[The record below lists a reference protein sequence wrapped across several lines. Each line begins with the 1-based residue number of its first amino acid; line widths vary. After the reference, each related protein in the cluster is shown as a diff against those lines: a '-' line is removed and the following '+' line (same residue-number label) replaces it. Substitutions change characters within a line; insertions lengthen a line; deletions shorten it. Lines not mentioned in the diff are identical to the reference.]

1 MTSDSPRRTR
11 LLACAAAVTVTAL
24 LGACSSSSSGGGGT
38 GGQGSAAAPDTLVAA
53 WPSDISTMDPGN
65 VNTDQDKELAMN
77 VYQNLVGYET
87 VEEDGYAVSDGLAA
101 APALAE
107 SWEIEGDTVT
117 FTLRDDVTF
126 HPSGNPLTSADVVW
140 SLQRALELN
149 GAVEL
154 NNSGV
159 FEADQITAPDD
170 THVAISYQDAEGE
183 PVPASEVNIATLR
196 TCWYGVIDSAA
207 ALEHATDEDPIA
219 ADWLKENV
227 AGSGPYYVEG
237 RQPGQSLDLAAVPDA
252 VVNPAAFAG
261 VNLRVSNDGNV
272 ASLLRG
278 GSVNIAQYGISPRDA
293 QDLGEAGFR
302 VEHANTPSYLFVQI
316 ASDTGPF
323 TDPLVR
329 RAVAEALPYDQI
341 LDTVYYGE
349 AERAVSYVAESAAG
363 YEPAWEAYGDAGR
376 AQELMDEAGNPDIT
390 TTLRYPSD
398 NADFATAA
406 QLIKSALEPIGINV
420 TLQPQ
425 TSAAIITSIIGRAT
439 ADSAGAPDDGIVLS
453 SLSTYVEDAKTPVKL
468 WSVTGGV
475 VNFPRTSIAEIDDL
489 QHEFAMAAPSPERE
503 DAYRQIQQLAAE
515 DASFIPLVVTGRNL
529 VSAQGV
535 TGLTFTPEPLTL
547 YWTLEPAQ

>member
-1 MTSDSPRRTR
+1 MTSESPRRTR
-11 LLACAAAVTVTAL
+11 LLACAAAATAAAL
-24 LGACSSSSSGGGGT
+24 LGACSSSQAGGGGS
-38 GGQGSAAAPDTLVAA
+38 QAAAAAPETLVAA

-65 VNTDQDKELAMN
+65 ANTDQDKELAMN
-77 VYQNLVGYET
+77 VYQNLVGYAT
-87 VEEDGYAVSDGLAA
+87 TDQDGYAVSDGLAA

-107 SWEIEGDTVT
+107 SWETEGDTVT

-140 SLQRALELN
+140 SLQRALDLN

-159 FEADQITAPDD
+159 FEKDQITAPDA
-170 THVAISYQDAEGE
+170 THVAIRYQDAAGE

-196 TCWYGVIDSAA
+196 TCWYGVVDSAA

-227 AGSGPYYVEG
+227 AGSGPYFVKG
-237 RQPGQSLDLAAVPDA
+237 RQPGQSLDLEAVPDA
-252 VVNPAAFAG
+252 AVDPAAFPA
-261 VNLRVSNDGNV
+261 VSLRVSNDGNV

-278 GSVNIAQYGISPRDA
+278 GSVNIAQYGLSPRDA
-293 QDLGEAGFR
+293 EDLGEAGFR
-302 VEHANTPSYLFVQI
+302 VAHADTPTYLFLQI

-349 AERAVSYVAESAAG
+349 AERAVSYVARNAAG
-363 YEPAWEAYGDAGR
+363 YEPAWEAYGDTGR
-376 AQELMDEAGNPDIT
+376 ARDLMDEAGAPDIS

-398 NADFATAA
+398 NADSATAA
-406 QLIKSALEPIGINV
+406 QLIKSALEPLGIDV

-439 ADSAGAPDDGIVLS
+439 ADSAGAPDDGMVLS

-475 VNFPRTSIAEIDDL
+475 VNFPRTSVPEIDDL

-503 DAYRQIQQLAAE
+503 EAYRRIQRLAAE
-515 DASFIPLVVTGRNL
+515 DASFLPLVVTGRNL

-535 TGLTFTPEPLTL
+535 TGLTFTPEPVTL